1 MNAEIKSGKKL
12 NNASGHNKM
21 PGANKKQGWLQRFF
35 NWLNQ
40 GTQKALHQQ
49 GNCFS

>member
-1 MNAEIKSGKKL
+1 MNTVLKSEKKPD
-12 NNASGHNKM
+12 NASGRNKT
-21 PGANKKQGWLQRFF
+21 PGPRKKQGWLQRFF

-40 GTQKALHQQ
+40 GTQKALRQQ